1 MRVLTIQNVSG
12 DTVLHIA
19 ADKAQS
25 DIVKHILDLVPA
37 DELFKLISIQNEN
50 KETTVHQAF
59 NQDKTMETA
68 KLFIDCLPAAD
79 YLKLLSMQ
87 NCYGETIAHVA
98 ACINGPI
105 QQWIFY
111 LVQDQEGNTVIQFAT
126 SLGHTDIVKCV
137 IDSVPSADLWKLLSI
152 QNQQDETTLHISVNS
167 NNMETLPCLVES
179 VETTELHTL
188 LLTQDIYGDTAI
200 HSVAYG
206 GHVDMLDKLSLQQK

>member
-1 MRVLTIQNVSG
+1 MFEHVIRAVQNNDLYSVSS
-12 DTVLHIA
+12 L
-19 ADKAQS
+19 
-25 DIVKHILDLVPA
+25 
-37 DELFKLISIQNEN
+37 
-50 KETTVHQAF
+50 
-59 NQDKTMETA
+59 
-68 KLFIDCLPAAD
+68 
-79 YLKLLSMQ
+79 
-87 NCYGETIAHVA
+87 
-98 ACINGPI
+98 
-105 QQWIFY
+105 
-111 LVQDQEGNTVIQFAT
+111 QDQEGNTVIQFAT

-206 GHVDMLDKLSLQQK
+206 GHVDMLKYLLDKLSLQQCLEILNIKNNKQFTPLKAAKSKKQYEAAKCIAEYKKKSEHYFEGELQFAYILENNEFINF